1 MKTANRNL
9 LMFLIPSVVVLLLGV
24 LLLTQGESIIE
35 SAKALWPDT
44 PQGEAGDVEGYA
56 MIAGM
61 IGTGLGGLAGL
72 AVQLAGML
80 AIVYAGALLVLSA
93 AARLVYGKTP
103 GRVLAYRI
111 VMGLDF
117 FVLMLPFPDILK
129 SFVQSLADGS
139 FLPLCLVYIVVSLI
153 MLVTGCR
160 RTYTSQVLR

>member
-9 LMFLIPSVVVLLLGV
+9 LMFLVPSVVVLLLGV
-24 LLLTQGESIIE
+24 LLLTHGEAIIE
-35 SAKALWPDT
+35 GAKALWPDT
-44 PQGEAGDVEGYA
+44 PQGEVDDVEGYA

-61 IGTGLGGLAGL
+61 IGTGLGGLAGF

-80 AIVYAGALLVLSA
+80 AIVYAGALLILSVV
-93 AARLVYGKTP
+93 ARLVYGKTQ

-117 FVLMLPFPDILK
+117 LVLMTPFPDILK
-129 SFVQSLADGS
+129 SFVRSLADGS
-139 FLPLCLVYIVVSLI
+139 FLPLCLVYIVISLV

-160 RTYTSQVLR
+160 RTYSGQVFR